1 LALGWLAG
9 RGHLWWNR
17 TMRGCTD
24 LVLPALLL
32 ASLVG
37 LGCASRRPP
46 TIAGAVPEGLD
57 AFLAAHPLAAGQ
69 PLRADEI
76 ARAPGA
82 SYHLVQVRGAES
94 PHRHHAHDLAVFVLR
109 GEGMLTLDGTP
120 TPLHT
125 GDAAVIPRDRSHWFA
140 RRGDETAVALVVFS
154 PALDAPDTVPD
165 SVDAI
170 PGRQ

>member
-1 LALGWLAG
+1 
-9 RGHLWWNR
+9 
-17 TMRGCTD
+17 MRGCTD
-24 LVLPALLL
+24 LAVRTLLL
-32 ASLVG
+32 ACLAG
-37 LGCASRRPP
+37 LGCAGRRSP
-46 TIAGAVPEGLD
+46 TIVGAVPGGID

-76 ARAPGA
+76 ARTPGA

-109 GEGMLTLDGTP
+109 GDGMLTLDGTP

>member
-1 LALGWLAG
+1 MDLAP
-9 RGHLWWNR
+9 R
-17 TMRGCTD
+17 T
-24 LVLPALLL
+24 VLL
-32 ASLVG
+32 ACLAG
-37 LGCASRRPP
+37 LGCAARRPA
-46 TIAGAVPEGLD
+46 TIVGAVPEGLD
-57 AFLAAHPLAAGQ
+57 ALIAAHPLGAGQ
-69 PLRADEI
+69 PPRADEI

-82 SYHLVQVRGAES
+82 SYHVVQVRGAES
-94 PHRHHAHDLAVFVLR
+94 PHRHHAHDLAVFVLG
-109 GEGMLTLDGTP
+109 GEAMLTLDGTP

-140 RRGDETAVALVVFS
+140 RRGDETAVALVVFA